1 MRTSEK
7 FEVGKNKFQV
17 NLWSPAKA
25 MENLAWLTKLAGEPL
40 VSLLTQAESLQDLM
54 DTELDLKGLAP
65 GLRNLFLNLNEKEF
79 VLKTKEFTEG
89 MLCNGAKV
97 EYDTFFLG
105 RPGRLLKVILQ
116 VVKVQY
122 SDFFNDDLDESEA

>member
-7 FEVGKNKFQV
+7 FQVGKREFQV

-40 VSLLTQAESLQDLM
+40 VSLFVQADSVKELMES
-54 DTELDLKGLAP
+54 ELDLKALTP
-65 GLRNLFLNLNEKEF
+65 GLRNLFISLDEKVF

-89 MLCNGAKV
+89 LLCDGAKV
-97 EYDTFFLG
+97 EYDTYFMG
-105 RPGRLLKVILQ
+105 RPGRLIKVIAHVL
-116 VVKVQY
+116 KVQY
-122 SDFFNDDLDESEA
+122 ADFFDDDLDEKEA